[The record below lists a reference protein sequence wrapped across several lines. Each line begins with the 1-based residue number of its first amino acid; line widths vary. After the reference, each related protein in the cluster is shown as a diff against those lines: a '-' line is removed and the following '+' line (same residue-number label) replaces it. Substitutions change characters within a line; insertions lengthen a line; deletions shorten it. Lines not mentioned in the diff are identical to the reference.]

1 MVRNLANVS
10 LDISILRLKCLL
22 ALLQCTYHLT
32 YVHTSLYTSGF
43 FLRSS
48 NQLCLGRL
56 AYRGYLFGLDESVTE
71 KAKRRFAVRM
81 SLIMRSGMLC
91 RVGSVGT

>member
-1 MVRNLANVS
+1 M
-10 LDISILRLKCLL
+10 
-22 ALLQCTYHLT
+22 T
-32 YVHTSLYTSGF
+32 YVRTSLYTSGF

-71 KAKRRFAVRM
+71 KTKRGFAFRM
-81 SLIMRSGMLC
+81 YVHAERKPAFDLSGNPFIK
-91 RVGSVGT
+91 SE